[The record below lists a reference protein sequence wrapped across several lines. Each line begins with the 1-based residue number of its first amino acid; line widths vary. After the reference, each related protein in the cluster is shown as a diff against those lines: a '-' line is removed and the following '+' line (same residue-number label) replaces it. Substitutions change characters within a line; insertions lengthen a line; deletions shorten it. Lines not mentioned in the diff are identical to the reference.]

1 MSRRQVLTMEKS
13 LQELPASSA
22 AAETWAKEFSNQL
35 KVMESFSEGDHD
47 KGANDPDVQALIGK
61 ARNQICQYA
70 TPEWVQ
76 HSPILFAGFEEAFKL
91 LAQAQG
97 QHAHPSPSSS
107 APLSASSTLVS
118 KEPSV
123 GVSKGSAQRDLRS
136 TIQQVPPTI
145 PAAVA
150 AIKNSPLQANSTD
163 ASPLQTQHSA
173 PSPSPSSALPPR
185 AALISP
191 SPRSILRT
199 GSAAAPSQ
207 LPSRPARSASAA
219 LDVKSSVT
227 ITDAEIMPPPTQ
239 GAVAKSGPITRG
251 SAKRLQAHAPP
262 TKSAGEKVQTP
273 VERMRQEHE
282 RVFEKPNARALIKY
296 WEGEIVA
303 GQAEVKAGNVRIKN
317 AEKEIRDIKEA
328 VISLTSSEEDEPRP
342 KKVRVGGKAR
352 VTRAKV
358 KPEDA

>member
-1 MSRRQVLTMEKS
+1 
-13 LQELPASSA
+13 
-22 AAETWAKEFSNQL
+22 
-35 KVMESFSEGDHD
+35 MESFSEGDHD

-239 GAVAKSGPITRG
+239 GAVAVCLIYFTNRILTSQSSEVWPYYTRFREASPGTCPANEICRRKG
-251 SAKRLQAHAPP
+251 SDACGTHE
-262 TKSAGEKVQTP
+262 AG
-273 VERMRQEHE
+273 
-282 RVFEKPNARALIKY
+282 ARA
-296 WEGEIVA
+296 
-303 GQAEVKAGNVRIKN
+303 
-317 AEKEIRDIKEA
+317 
-328 VISLTSSEEDEPRP
+328 
-342 KKVRVGGKAR
+342 RV
-352 VTRAKV
+352 
-358 KPEDA
+358 